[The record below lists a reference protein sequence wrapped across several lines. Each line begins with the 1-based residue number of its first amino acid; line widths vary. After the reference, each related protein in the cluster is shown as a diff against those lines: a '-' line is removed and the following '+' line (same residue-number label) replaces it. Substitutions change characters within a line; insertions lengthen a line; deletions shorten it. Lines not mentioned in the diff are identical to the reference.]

1 MERRERTRGQS
12 LVEFALCI
20 PVLILILIGIFD
32 LGRVFNAYIV
42 VTNASREGAYF
53 GVLNPSDTDGIVA
66 RAINEAQ
73 GSGVSLSSDNITV
86 TSSGVSG
93 SPMRVTVAYDF
104 LLITSYVLGGQ
115 PIPLQSSTEMMVY

>member
-1 MERRERTRGQS
+1 M
-12 LVEFALCI
+12 EFALCM
-20 PVLILILIGIFD
+20 PVLVLILIGIFD

-42 VTNASREGAYF
+42 VTNASREGAYY

-66 RAINEAQ
+66 QAISEPQ
-73 GSGVSLSSDNITV
+73 HCRLDPHSDNITV

-93 SPMRVTVAYDF
+93 SPMRVTVAHDF
-104 LLITSYVLGGQ
+104 ELITSYILGGQ